1 MTFDSKWTGYVDKL
15 NEIEE
20 FQRKMRAGHTAKKRT
35 NIGLGG
41 GQNTPPFT
49 LRPSYKRSKSA
60 PPLGESISEEISPE
74 ALKSF
79 AMRDTLDPSFWQ
91 GEKLKSE
98 ISEKILSIVNDFLS
112 SIEVN
117 LTPEDIRLTGSIANY
132 NWSEYSDVDV
142 HIVVDYSKID
152 ENEDLLKSL
161 FRSVATTWN
170 DKHKVKLFG
179 REVEIYIQD
188 VSEEHHSTG
197 VYSIENDEWIV
208 QPKKKAMDFDRK
220 KILSKAEAEV
230 ERIDAVEDVVREGDF
245 IEAVEM
251 AKKQKKR
258 LKKLRQ
264 SGLTKEGE
272 FSIENLVFKVLRRS
286 GEIERLH
293 DLADKAYDMAMSL

>member
-1 MTFDSKWTGYVDKL
+1 MTFGSKWSGYVRDL

-20 FQRKMRAGHTAKKRT
+20 FQRKMRAGHAAKKRT

-60 PPLGESISEEISPE
+60 PPLGESISEEVSPE

-79 AMRDTLDPSFWQ
+79 SMKDTLDPNFWE
-91 GEKLKSE
+91 GDKLKPE
-98 ISEKILSIVNDFLS
+98 VAEKILSIVNDFLS
-112 SIEVN
+112 SVEIS
-117 LTPEDIRLTGSIANY
+117 LTPEDINLTGSIANY

-152 ENEDLLKSL
+152 ENQELLKSL
-161 FRSVATTWN
+161 FRSLGTTWN
-170 DKHKVKLFG
+170 DKHKIKLFD

-188 VSEEHHSTG
+188 VTEEHHSTG
-197 VYSIENDEWIV
+197 VYSVEQDRWITK
-208 QPKKKAMDFDRK
+208 PKKKTLDIDRQK
-220 KILSKAEAEV
+220 VLSKAEAEV
-230 ERIDAVEDVVREGDF
+230 ERIDAIEDVVKEGDF

-251 AKKQKKR
+251 AKKLKKR

-264 SGLTKEGE
+264 SGLSKEGE

-293 DLADKAYDMAMSL
+293 DLADQAYDLAMSL